1 MGIMPVWK
9 DEGSKLRL
17 QQLSKPTQPRGN
29 IHQYMKLL
37 QEEIN
42 QKVIIQV
49 NPHHI
54 KLYSPTFCIPKRD
67 GSYRKIL
74 DARNLNTETK
84 RIHFK
89 MISSQDVQFAIQQND
104 FLTSL
109 DIKSAFNHITVHPSL
124 QPYLGFQ
131 VANASYVYIGMPFG
145 LKLAPIVFSKTL
157 QAALAAAKEGLTSTI
172 LQYADDILLINKDKQ
187 VLLVETVTVKQ
198 RLINLG
204 WVINNVKSEMIP
216 KQEIRYLGWIWDTK
230 LMTARMPLNRQQKLF
245 FRLSQMIQQTI
256 NRQFVRIK
264 EVAKLIGKLQFLK
277 FQFQLASF
285 HLIKLNRI
293 KDRAARLR
301 GWDSTLQLKLTILPE
316 LFWWHSM
323 ILANKPLELLMK
335 STVTATLTTDA
346 SKTGWGAVL
355 NMNQQEILA
364 SATWK
369 KPLSLRSSNQ
379 REARAILYALRRFK
393 KQLM

>member
-1 MGIMPVWK
+1 
-9 DEGSKLRL
+9 
-17 QQLSKPTQPRGN
+17 
-29 IHQYMKLL
+29 
-37 QEEIN
+37 
-42 QKVIIQV
+42 
-49 NPHHI
+49 
-54 KLYSPTFCIPKRD
+54 
-67 GSYRKIL
+67 
-74 DARNLNTETK
+74 
-84 RIHFK
+84 

-157 QAALAAAKEGLTSTI
+157 QAALAAAKEGLSSTI
-172 LQYADDILLINKDKQ
+172 LQYADDILIINKDKQ
-187 VLLVETVTVKQ
+187 VLLIETVTVKQ

-204 WVINNVKSEMIP
+204 WIINNAKSEMIP
-216 KQEIRYLGWIWDTK
+216 KQEIRYLEWIWDTK
-230 LMTARMPLNRQQKLF
+230 SMTVRMPLNRQQKLF

-264 EVAKLIGKLQFLK
+264 KVAKLIGNLQFLK
-277 FQFQLASF
+277 FQFQLAAF

-301 GWDSTLQLKLTILPE
+301 GWESTLQLKLTILPE

-323 ILANKPLELLMK
+323 ILANKPLDLLMK
-335 STVTATLTTDA
+335 SIVTATMTTDA

-369 KPLSLRSSNQ
+369 KPLSLWPSNQ
-379 REARAILYALRRFK
+379 REARAILYALRRFR
-393 KQLM
+393 KQLMKADQLNILTDNQVAVMNIQRKAAASTLALTIRKILEEAQKMGVVVNANHIKGIDNRKADECDFDQFHIS